1 MSMEARDR
9 LSAKPPCDKP
19 DQSAA
24 TRLNWQRAANRSS
37 YLFFLAQVSF
47 KPTVLLNT
55 GLSS

>member
-1 MSMEARDR
+1 MEARVR
-9 LSAKPPCDKP
+9 LPAKPPCDKP

-24 TRLNWQRAANRSS
+24 THLNWQRAANRSS

-55 GLSS
+55 GLSF

>member
-1 MSMEARDR
+1 MEARVR
-9 LSAKPPCDKP
+9 LPAKPPCDKP

-24 TRLNWQRAANRSS
+24 TRLSWQRAANRSS

-55 GLSS
+55 GLSF